1 MSDINQLLADL
12 VEHSRR
18 EMRVDYREY
27 LELRH
32 GLEEDRRMS
41 PACLSRADLLLPRDG
56 MILYRFHDDE
66 TRLREEDQVVLIDL
80 STEEEVKKTEI
91 VHLDLKAREIGFK
104 KMAAPP
110 AAIAVLSNSGRDN
123 PYLKAAIET
132 IGKDLNG
139 HALARAIL
147 ERQPAAAKPGRDP
160 LPRLAALKEGFLVVQ
175 GPPGTGKT
183 YTGAHAI
190 VERLAR
196 GERIGIMAQS
206 HKAMNELV
214 ERVAK
219 LAEEKG
225 VTLNG
230 LKAASRER
238 DKVKA
243 PGVSNVT
250 GTILVK
256 SVMTANLVAGTIYQ
270 MARLPK
276 EALDVIF
283 FDEAGQLSL
292 AYAIGASR
300 AAKAAVFLGDH
311 RQLPH
316 VSKAKHPGEAGASL
330 MGYLLGELA
339 VVPDELGIFLD
350 QSYRM
355 NREITELI
363 SVLSYAGRLKSH
375 PDAAERRLDLNQD
388 FNDPLGPASVVFLSV
403 EHAGN
408 EQSSV
413 EEAEAIAGLVKRL
426 QKEKPEMECLVV
438 AAYRAQENLIRSLVG
453 PGVDVGTVDKF
464 QGKEAD
470 VVFYSLAASDPSAIP
485 RDAGFLLS
493 THRLNVALSR
503 ARRKAILV
511 CSPLLLE
518 VQPTSLETMR
528 LANGLCK
535 VRAYHAGLTAGG
547 D

>member
-1 MSDINQLLADL
+1 MSEIQQLLADL

-32 GLEEDRRMS
+32 GLEEDRCLS
-41 PACLSRADLLLPRDG
+41 PACLSRADYITPRDG
-56 MILYRFHDDE
+56 LILYRFHDDE
-66 TRLREEDQVVLIDL
+66 TRLREEDQVVIIDL
-80 STEEEVKKTEI
+80 ATETEVKKADI
-91 VHLDLKAREIGFK
+91 AHLDLKKREIGFK
-104 KMAAPP
+104 RLAAPP
-110 AAIAVLSNSGRDN
+110 AAIAVLSNTGRDN
-123 PYLKAAIET
+123 PYLKSALEAV
-132 IGKDLNG
+132 GKDLKG
-139 HALARAIL
+139 HALAQSIL
-147 ERQPAAAKPGRDP
+147 ERRPSATDAS
-160 LPRLAALKEGFLVVQ
+160 LAALERLATMKAGFLVVQ

-225 VTLNG
+225 VALNG

-238 DKVKA
+238 DKVQA
-243 PGVSNVT
+243 PGVTNVQ
-250 GTILVK
+250 GTVLVK
-256 SVMTANLVAGTIYQ
+256 SVLSANLVAGTIYQ

-276 EALDVIF
+276 EVLDVLF

-300 AAKAAVFLGDH
+300 AAKTAVFLGDH

-330 MGYLLGELA
+330 MGYLLGEFA
-339 VVPDELGIFLD
+339 VVPAELGIFLD
-350 QSYRM
+350 ESFRM
-355 NREITELI
+355 NREITAIVSE
-363 SVLSYAGRLKSH
+363 LSYGGRLKSH
-375 PDAAERRLDLNQD
+375 ESAADRSLSMSQDLA
-388 FNDPLGPASVVFLSV
+388 DPLGPASVVFLGV
-403 EHAGN
+403 EHHGN
-408 EQSSV
+408 EQSSK
-413 EEAEAIAGLVKRL
+413 EEAAAVADLVHRL
-426 QKEKPEMECLVV
+426 RESAPEMTCLVV

-453 PGVDVGTVDKF
+453 PGVEVGTVDKF

-511 CSPLLLE
+511 CSPKLLE
-518 VQPTSLETMR
+518 LPPTSLENMR
-528 LANGLCK
+528 LANAFCK
-535 VRAYHAGLTAGG
+535 VRAYHAGLVKSEA
-547 D
+547 